1 MPLADQIA
9 MTATGQLGRYARK
22 RMIRR
27 MTRTMPWIG
36 GAIALLTLGGAIRRK
51 GWVGGTLHTALDF
64 VPFVGTAKNLAEV
77 RRGRDFFPDKTP
89 VAFPDNT
96 PVATR

>member
-1 MPLADQIA
+1 MPLAGQTA

-27 MTRTMPWIG
+27 MSRTMPWIG
-36 GAIALLTLGGAIRRK
+36 GALALLTLGGAIRRK

-64 VPFVGTAKNLAEV
+64 VPFVGIAKNLAEV
-77 RRGRDFFPDKTP
+77 RRGRDFFPDRNSSTLGID
-89 VAFPDNT
+89 VA
-96 PVATR
+96 R